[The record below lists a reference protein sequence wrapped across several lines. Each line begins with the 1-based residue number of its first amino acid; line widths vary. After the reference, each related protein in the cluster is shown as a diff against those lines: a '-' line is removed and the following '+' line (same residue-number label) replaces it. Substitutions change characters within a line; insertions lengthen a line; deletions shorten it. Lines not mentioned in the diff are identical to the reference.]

1 MATKS
6 DSTKK
11 PITKKSKSKTKLDP
25 GENSIYVKGYRLLHK
40 RADFLYP
47 KFRKLERR
55 LLIAGIPIPYE
66 VYICGMTFI
75 SLIAGIIGLAIGL
88 VIAFLINVNPEAFKY
103 VLPICLA
110 FAAFQATFGIMYI
123 MPKFTISRRSKK
135 VSEEMPYFMGYMAT
149 LSSSG
154 LVLEGIFKEIAHEG
168 TKEEIVRMSG
178 TISRDI
184 DIFGMDIVTALKQ
197 AIKVSPSEIW
207 SELLE
212 GLISTVQSGGN
223 LKSYFTATAKVQM
236 EEKKLLLQKMTA
248 NLGVVAEIYTILL
261 VVFPLMA
268 IIMLAIMALMTPG
281 FMGFDTV
288 TMMQIITYLVV
299 PIFGIML
306 LVMMDG
312 MVPKR

>member
-154 LVLEGIFKEIAHEG
+154 LVLEGIFKEISKEG
-168 TKEEIVRMSG
+168 TKEEIVRMCQ
-178 TISRDI
+178 TISRDV
-184 DIFGMDIVTALKQ
+184 DMFGMDIVTALKRG
-197 AIKVSPSEIW
+197 IEVSPSELW
-207 SELLE
+207 KELLE
-212 GLISTVQSGGN
+212 GLVSTVQSGGN
-223 LKSYFTATAKVQM
+223 LSVYFTATAQVQM
-236 EEKKLLLQKMTA
+236 QEKKLILQKMTN
-248 NLGVVAEIYTILL
+248 NLGVVAEMYTILL
-261 VVFPLMA
+261 VVFPLMS
-268 IIMLAIMALMTPG
+268 IIMLAIMALMTPS

-288 TMMQIITYLVV
+288 TMMQLITYLLV